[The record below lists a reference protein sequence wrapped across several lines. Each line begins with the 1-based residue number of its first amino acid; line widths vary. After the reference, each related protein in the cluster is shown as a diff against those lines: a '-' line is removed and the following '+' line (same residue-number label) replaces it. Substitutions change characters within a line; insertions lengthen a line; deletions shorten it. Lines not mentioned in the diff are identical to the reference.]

1 MLIHVA
7 TIPYISESLDSKEPR
22 LYNYMSES

>member
-7 TIPYISESLDSKEPR
+7 TIPYVSESLDSKEPR